1 MAHRK
6 VVGPPLL
13 IQHTRR
19 NQQLWTVARILL
31 LKINSSQLLMHL
43 GMKIGIELML
53 LLPQVNSLMLE
64 LHLLLLLLRK
74 LQLKLLLL
82 GLQELHLEMLLR
94 TPMTLLLLL
103 IHRMRAENRLA
114 KSH

>member
-1 MAHRK
+1 MVRL
-6 VVGPPLL
+6 PLL
-13 IQHTRR
+13 IQTRR
-19 NQQLWTVARILL
+19 KKHLWTVARLLGSSLL
-31 LKINSSQLLMHL
+31 LKANSSMLLMQL
-43 GMKIGIELML
+43 MVKSGIELML
-53 LLPQVNSLMLE
+53 LLPKVNSLE
-64 LHLLLLLLRK
+64 LHLLLRK
-74 LQLKLLLL
+74 VQLKLLLL